1 MALISAMLKGAKTIN
16 RWCLSHLQ
24 IRISWLF
31 ASIWSLLVKWM
42 KEEEEM
48 EKKDDL

>member
-1 MALISAMLKGAKTIN
+1 MALLLAVLKGVKTIN
-16 RWCLSHLQ
+16 RWCPSQLQ

-31 ASIWSLLVKWM
+31 CSIWSLFDDWM
-42 KEEEEM
+42 KEEEKK